1 VIRFNRW
8 SAGVS
13 PAGARATCPRFHR
26 LHLQF
31 RAAFFPVTLRLAEC
45 GSETLPPRRARRPRY
60 VRCGLRFSLSSRAPA
75 SGPSAC
81 VERPSFP
88 ILAAMKRNR
97 FPAGWDQAR
106 VQSVLEHYEQQTED
120 EALAE
125 DEAAFRLR
133 GQTVVVVPN
142 SLVPE
147 VTRLVG
153 AHRSRRQISS
163 GRPNTVSK
171 PMAHRTRRSRTPG
184 H

>member
-1 VIRFNRW
+1 M
-8 SAGVS
+8 
-13 PAGARATCPRFHR
+13 P
-26 LHLQF
+26 
-31 RAAFFPVTLRLAEC
+31 
-45 GSETLPPRRARRPRY
+45 
-60 VRCGLRFSLSSRAPA
+60 
-75 SGPSAC
+75 
-81 VERPSFP
+81 
-88 ILAAMKRNR
+88 MKRNR
-97 FPAGWDQAR
+97 FPAGWDEAR

-120 EALAE
+120 EALSE

-171 PMAHRTRRSRTPG
+171 PVAHRTRRSRTPG
-184 H
+184 R

>member
-1 VIRFNRW
+1 MIRFNRW

-106 VQSVLEHYEQQTED
+106 VQSVLEHYEQQSLAFVHLISRSLGHPIPSK
-120 EALAE
+120 ALLEMPQNA
-125 DEAAFRLR
+125 LR
-133 GQTVVVVPN
+133 
-142 SLVPE
+142 E
-147 VTRLVG
+147 K
-153 AHRSRRQISS
+153 
-163 GRPNTVSK
+163 GRIL
-171 PMAHRTRRSRTPG
+171 R
-184 H
+184 